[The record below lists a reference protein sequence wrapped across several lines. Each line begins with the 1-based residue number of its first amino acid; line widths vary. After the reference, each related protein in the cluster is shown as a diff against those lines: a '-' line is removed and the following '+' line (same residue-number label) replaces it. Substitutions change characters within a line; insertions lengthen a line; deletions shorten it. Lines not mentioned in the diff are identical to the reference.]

1 MALRSHSVRLGARGS
16 SRGARGMT
24 LIETLIVMAIAA
36 LLIGTMLTGIGA
48 TRQAEVARAT
58 NQLANTV
65 RFAYNKARVTGA
77 HYRLLIDLDKGQ
89 FSLQRGDSSMY
100 LPATDRYG
108 RQMVV
113 DPSRAREKEERD
125 KRAEENY
132 NRSLQARV
140 LDAVKGAPVGMSP
153 GAPKPGMA
161 PGTGAPGQPGQP
173 AKAGTTPGQPAKA
186 GTTPSSTT
194 QPDKYIT
201 SPKKVPRQKPPLWGA
216 FEDDNSLSDLKKP
229 FKFPPE
235 VKVVAV
241 RTADDL
247 KPITKG
253 EASVYFFPQGHT
265 QLAHIQVQAVENPDD
280 KFTIVIKPLTG
291 RVEIKE
297 GFVDMALPEDPT
309 AVRDD
314 LGKRQNRRQF

>member
-1 MALRSHSVRLGARGS
+1 MSLRSHSRLGARR

-36 LLIGTMLTGIGA
+36 LLIGAALTGIGA

-58 NQLANTV
+58 NQLANTI

-108 RQMVV
+108 RQLVI
-113 DPSRAREKEERD
+113 DPSRAKEKEERD

-140 LDAVKGAPVGMSP
+140 LDAVKGAPVGMGP
-153 GAPKPGMA
+153 GGAPV
-161 PGTGAPGQPGQP
+161 GAKPGQPPKTG
-173 AKAGTTPGQPAKA
+173 TPGQPAKA
-186 GTTPSSTT
+186 GATPGQPAAPSSSTSSSS
-194 QPDKYIT
+194 PDKYIT
-201 SPKKVPRQKPPLWGA
+201 PPKKVPRQKPPLWGA
-216 FEDDNSLSDLKKP
+216 FEDDNSLSELKKP
-229 FKFPPE
+229 FKFPAE
-235 VKVVAV
+235 VKVVSV

-253 EASVYFFPQGHT
+253 EANLYFFPQGHT
-265 QLAHIQVQAVENPDD
+265 QLTHIHVQAVENPDD
-280 KFTIVIKPLTG
+280 KYTIVVKPLTG
-291 RVEIKE
+291 RVEIQE
-297 GFVDMALPEDPT
+297 GFIDMTLPDDPT
-309 AVRDD
+309 TVRDD